1 MLLTAD
7 LLSAGSFGMCID
19 TRACCLPMVIK
30 NSRMGVGSSDPS
42 RLGACC
48 AELGFQTDLL
58 DMGGSGRPVTRLDQ
72 GQPLGC
78 GMSYHSRPSF
88 SIQVACCAELG
99 FQMDLLDIGGGFCS
113 GAGFAG
119 GVPVAVNSAL
129 AEHFPASLGAQI
141 IAEPGRWGLCCIEEP
156 FTIKICALDEGQQC
170 VSICLG
176 PSALRVPTRFTRA
189 YIRKYRING
198 AHALLPKRWL

>member
-1 MLLTAD
+1 MLLSAD

-30 NSRMGVGSSDPS
+30 NRRMGVGSSDPS

-48 AELGFQTDLL
+48 AELGFQIDLL
-58 DMGGSGRPVTRLDQ
+58 DIGGGGRPVFRLGQ

-78 GMSYHSRPSF
+78 GMSCHSQPSF
-88 SIQVACCAELG
+88 SIWVACCAELG

-119 GVPVAVNSAL
+119 GVPAAVNSAL
-129 AEHFPASLGAQI
+129 AEGFPASLGIQI
-141 IAEPGRWGLCCIEEP
+141 IAEPGRWALCCTEEP
-156 FTIKICALDEGQQC
+156 LIFLTCIMFKDQ
-170 VSICLG
+170 
-176 PSALRVPTRFTRA
+176 
-189 YIRKYRING
+189 
-198 AHALLPKRWL
+198 